1 MRTDPLFTSRLL
13 GAIWAVTT
21 LFLLGCTSTPDRN
34 PIPEEAYPQARV
46 LGMTGLRYWGDEE
59 MPASHNLPANPS
71 LEELREVFPALVGG
85 ELNFL
90 AISGGGANGAFAAGL
105 LNAWTD
111 SGTRPEFTVVTG
123 ISTGALI
130 APFAFLGPNY
140 DAVIKRLYTEYST
153 EGLVT
158 ERSWLRFLMGAEAG
172 YDTLLL
178 QQKIAEY
185 VDVEFMRAIA
195 AEYRRGRFLLIGT
208 TNLDAGRPVTW
219 NIGAIASSGRPGALE
234 LIREVILAS
243 ASIPVA
249 FPPVMIDVE
258 FDGRVYDEMHTD
270 GGVSRQAFI
279 FYLAS
284 TEDLFRNLGAVGEP
298 HVYIIR
304 NSKLEPTWQTIDRR
318 AIDIAARSASSIVHT
333 QGTGDL
339 YREFLGAHKFGFD
352 FNLAYVP
359 ASFDVESKELLDL
372 EYMRALYK
380 LGYEMSIEGYQWQ
393 KVPPGLLPP

>member
-1 MRTDPLFTSRLL
+1 MRTNPLFTSRLL
-13 GAIWAVTT
+13 STIWAVTT
-21 LFLLGCTSTPDRN
+21 LFLLGCTSTPERN

-59 MPASHNLPANPS
+59 MPVSHNLPANPS
-71 LEELREVFPALVGG
+71 LEELREVFPALVGA

-153 EGLVT
+153 EDLVT
-158 ERSWLRFLMGAEAG
+158 ERGWLRFLMGAEAG

-178 QQKIAEY
+178 QQKIAAY

-304 NSKLEPTWQTIDRR
+304 NSKLEPSWQTIDRR

-359 ASFDVESKELLDL
+359 ASFDVESKELFDL